1 MGDAVIS
8 FVIRRIGDGELV
20 LSETKFLYGVEGQVG
35 NAQIKLQC
43 MSAFLEDADAYIR
56 NSDEK
61 ILMHWKMKSID
72 KADEASSSYVEKQR
86 QLRQAYSYVE
96 DNHVVGF
103 DKDIQELVALLTE
116 KENPRKHKV
125 ISLCGMGGLGKTT
138 LARKVYQHPQVR
150 THFDCYA
157 WASISQQ
164 CNRRDVLEGIL
175 FGFTFPTK
183 ERREEIKNLSDV
195 ELAREL
201 HNFQKQNKCLVVLD
215 DIWFKETW
223 DLLKHA
229 FPTTT
234 QGDTH
239 SKILLTTRK
248 NDVALHADQHGY
260 IHEPHFLNEE
270 ESWEL
275 FQNKYSSTGTDP
287 SNSNVDEK
295 SKEKLALEMLRKCS
309 GLPLAI
315 IVLAGLLSKN
325 HTLYDWELM
334 KENVIRCIGQGD
346 QQHDDDLKY
355 RSVSG
360 VLGLSYSEL
369 PSHLKPCFLYLARY
383 AEDVTIRVKWFCH
396 ILIAEGF
403 IWLRR
408 GCVETLE
415 DVAYDW
421 LSELVERSM
430 IQVKQMSLKGRI
442 SIHDLMRELCLSKAQ
457 EENFLHSIDCRNQWE
472 EPIETNVR
480 RVSIYNNER
489 SNYDIVP
496 MVQNIDGSLRFFAL
510 HGLRIVFEK

>member
-61 ILMHWKMKSID
+61 ILMHWKMLLKPTSSMKSID

-103 DKDIQELVALLTE
+103 DKDIKELVALLTE

-260 IHEPHFLNEE
+260 IHEPHFLNDV
-270 ESWEL
+270 L
-275 FQNKYSSTGTDP
+275 FYWN
-287 SNSNVDEK
+287 
-295 SKEKLALEMLRKCS
+295 
-309 GLPLAI
+309 
-315 IVLAGLLSKN
+315 
-325 HTLYDWELM
+325 
-334 KENVIRCIGQGD
+334 
-346 QQHDDDLKY
+346 
-355 RSVSG
+355 
-360 VLGLSYSEL
+360 
-369 PSHLKPCFLYLARY
+369 
-383 AEDVTIRVKWFCH
+383 
-396 ILIAEGF
+396 
-403 IWLRR
+403 
-408 GCVETLE
+408 
-415 DVAYDW
+415 
-421 LSELVERSM
+421 
-430 IQVKQMSLKGRI
+430 
-442 SIHDLMRELCLSKAQ
+442 
-457 EENFLHSIDCRNQWE
+457 
-472 EPIETNVR
+472 
-480 RVSIYNNER
+480 
-489 SNYDIVP
+489 
-496 MVQNIDGSLRFFAL
+496 
-510 HGLRIVFEK
+510 